1 MNSLILLFVGVF
13 ATICISFTGFV
24 TKSYKDFGTL
34 TVEQNDDGSKFPPAR
49 AGVAVR
55 GQDVYR
61 AQGCAACHTMQ
72 ARDRNDQVAD
82 FQRGF
87 GKRQTVMRDFLY
99 DQQVFLG
106 NVRIG
111 PDLANVGVRQAD
123 REWHL
128 NHLYNPKTTVP
139 KSLMPKYPF
148 LFEQRRL
155 KGAGSPEALK
165 LAGEFAAPAG
175 YEIVP
180 TREAEELVAYL
191 LSLKAEYR
199 LFEAP
204 FPIEKKVEVSG
215 DQPDSAATV
224 GAKP

>member
-1 MNSLILLFVGVF
+1 MNSLILLFLGVF
-13 ATICISFTGFV
+13 ATISISFMGFA
-24 TKSYKDFGTL
+24 TKSYKDFGSL
-34 TVEQNDDGSKFPPAR
+34 TVEVNDDGSKFPPAR
-49 AGVAVR
+49 LGIAVR

-61 AQGCAACHTMQ
+61 AQGCASCHTMQ
-72 ARDRNDQVAD
+72 ARDRNDQPAD

-106 NVRIG
+106 SVRIG
-111 PDLANVGVRQAD
+111 PDLANVGVRQPD

-139 KSLMPKYPF
+139 KSLMPRYPF
-148 LFEQRRL
+148 LFEQRKIR
-155 KGAGSPEALK
+155 GAGSANALK
-165 LAGEFAAPAG
+165 LSGEFAPPAG
-175 YEIVP
+175 HEIVP

-191 LSLKAEYR
+191 LSLQAEYR

-204 FPIEKKVEVSG
+204 FPIEKKPEAEG
-215 DQPDSAATV
+215 EKADAASTS